1 MKQCAGKGKLEMN
14 QVTLAMSGLS
24 DSTIITVIII
34 SGVFSLICMVSV
46 ASFKK
51 WSAKLGFITAAAISQ
66 LCLIVLAVN
75 QVVNSRR
82 QIENLQAITDRVS
95 NLGAPSMH
103 PLSEKSM
110 KVKGA
115 IERVMHQR
123 GFSSVSFDEDNE
135 GLVCYFST
143 AGNDWADTFVFVP
156 HYDIEK
162 LGKKHDSV
170 IDHDVDAYIFNEFP
184 FAENGTRHFN
194 ECITDLHSHV
204 TMLVRLIANQRP
216 GWKYNEKGYVFYFE
230 EMDREFCIESV
241 RADKLMMSTRFTVQ
255 ELIFKWLA
263 IEGLNS
269 YIQR

>member
-1 MKQCAGKGKLEMN
+1 MN
-14 QVTLAMSGLS
+14 YIIETMSGLS
-24 DSTIITVIII
+24 DSTIITAIII
-34 SGVFSLICMVSV
+34 SGVFTLICMLSV

-51 WSAKLGFITAAAISQ
+51 RVTKFAFMIVATFSQ
-66 LCLIVLAVN
+66 ICFIVLSIN
-75 QVVNSRR
+75 QFLGGRWERESIETVVS
-82 QIENLQAITDRVS
+82 RVS
-95 NLGAPSMH
+95 TLGAASAH
-103 PLSEKSM
+103 PKSEKSM
-110 KVKGA
+110 RIKCA

-143 AGNDWADTFVFVP
+143 VRNDWADTFVFVP

-184 FAENGTRHFN
+184 FAENGTRHFI

-216 GWKYNEKGYVFYFE
+216 GWKYNENGYVFYFDE
-230 EMDREFCIESV
+230 LKREFRIEGV
-241 RADKLMMSTRFTVQ
+241 NADKLMMSTRFAVQ

-269 YIQR
+269 CIQR

>member
-1 MKQCAGKGKLEMN
+1 MN

-24 DSTIITVIII
+24 DSIIITVIII
-34 SGVFSLICMVSV
+34 SGVFSLICMISV
-46 ASFKK
+46 ASFKRR
-51 WSAKLGFITAAAISQ
+51 SAKLGFIIAATVSQ
-66 LCLIVLAVN
+66 LCLIVLTVN

-82 QIENLQAITDRVS
+82 QIENLEAIAARVS
-95 NLGAPSMH
+95 DLSAPSPH

-143 AGNDWADTFVFVP
+143 ARNDWADTFVFVP

-162 LGKKHDSV
+162 LGKKHDSI
-170 IDHDVDAYIFNEFP
+170 IDHDVDAYIFNVFP
-184 FAENGTRHFN
+184 FAENGTRHFS

-204 TMLVRLIANQRP
+204 TMLVRLIANQLP
-216 GWKYNEKGYVFYFE
+216 VWKYNEKGYVFFFE
-230 EMDREFCIESV
+230 DLEREFRIEGV
-241 RADKLMMSTRFTVQ
+241 NADKLMMSTRFAVQ

-269 YIQR
+269 CIQR